1 VEHISQKTSN
11 HVASQSS
18 SSNQKQSRHT
28 STASTTVSKVTHKQP
43 KKGVIP
49 SDNAS
54 NTHQPEDAKNVIDM
68 SQGSN
73 KENSKVSELKKAK
86 AHETSYSMMSPHL
99 PEINKHWMEFRQIL

>member
-18 SSNQKQSRHT
+18 SSNQKQSRHP

-43 KKGVIP
+43 KKSVIP

-54 NTHQPEDAKNVIDM
+54 DPHQPEDAKNFIGM
-68 SQGSN
+68 SQD
-73 KENSKVSELKKAK
+73 SEK
-86 AHETSYSMMSPHL
+86 
-99 PEINKHWMEFRQIL
+99 